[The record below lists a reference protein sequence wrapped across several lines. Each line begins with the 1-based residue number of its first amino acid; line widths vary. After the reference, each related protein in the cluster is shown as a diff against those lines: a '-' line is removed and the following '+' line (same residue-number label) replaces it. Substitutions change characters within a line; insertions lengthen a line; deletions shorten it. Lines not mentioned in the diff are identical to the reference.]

1 MEEREK
7 VREWIREQ
15 MTKGELPMEP
25 ELDHSRA
32 VKTRTWT
39 TARSPTAVVAAADVE
54 EDAFFG
60 DDSDNES
67 N

>member
-1 MEEREK
+1 
-7 VREWIREQ
+7 

-25 ELDHSRA
+25 DLNQSRA

-39 TARSPTAVVAAADVE
+39 TDDAPPATSTAEIQPADVE
-54 EDAFFG
+54 QDAFFG

-67 N
+67 D